1 MGSAKTGVLQK
12 PAHYPRRW
20 SSAHFMGFKFYNE
33 AGQVEV
39 HRRAAIFH
47 WFEGGKAGS
56 ARQWLDKYDYQWC
69 LSFVENS
76 TIVAQLKSCAADP
89 GEAHVV
95 ISKNSGRR
103 EDVHVLNLAEIQ

>member
-1 MGSAKTGVLQK
+1 MFLEPVISKWPTQF
-12 PAHYPRRW
+12 
-20 SSAHFMGFKFYNE
+20 SAH
-33 AGQVEV
+33 
-39 HRRAAIFH
+39 
-47 WFEGGKAGS
+47 S
-56 ARQWLDKYDYQWC
+56 
-69 LSFVENS
+69 ENS